1 MLLNQSIDQVFI
13 NTHVTPILLMHLSM

>member
-13 NTHVTPILLMHLSM
+13 DTHVTPILLMHLSM